1 MDKNEIILIK
11 EYYAG
16 ILDELCIR
24 SNLFCT
30 FLQERT
36 MTSLEDFLDEEEDI
50 LDDYDVKISYG
61 ACRAVMVGH
70 DVDYVLKFGFGTNN
84 FSSWSGEEMC
94 RREVEIYQ
102 KAREEGF
109 ADYLCEATSLG
120 TYTLPNGDNLYMIA
134 MPKAEPITDGNLSRS
149 FLLKIGSKDS
159 TEEECSSY
167 HTTGEE
173 MAQEML
179 EQFYGY
185 KKIEE
190 LYQFFEE
197 QSVSDIHDGN
207 IGSYH
212 HKLVIF
218 DYAGV

>member
-24 SNLFCT
+24 SDLFRT

-36 MTSLEDFLDEEEDI
+36 MIALEDFLDEEEDI

-61 ACRAVMVGH
+61 ACRVVMVGH

-84 FSSWSGEEMC
+84 FSDWSGEEMC
-94 RREVEIYQ
+94 HREVEIYR
-102 KAREEGF
+102 KAREAGF
-109 ADYLCEATSLG
+109 SDYLCEAISLG
-120 TYTLPNGDNLYMIA
+120 TYTLPNGDDLYMIA
-134 MPKAEPITDGNLSRS
+134 MPKAEPIIDDNLSCS
-149 FLLKIGSKDS
+149 FLPKIGSKDL
-159 TEEECSSY
+159 TEEEYSSCC
-167 HTTGEE
+167 TTGEE

>member
-1 MDKNEIILIK
+1 MDKNEIVLIK

-36 MTSLEDFLDEEEDI
+36 MTALEDFLNEEEDI

-102 KAREEGF
+102 KAREAGF
-109 ADYLCEATSLG
+109 ADYLCEAISLG

-149 FLLKIGSKDS
+149 FLSKIGSKDS

-167 HTTGEE
+167 YTTGEE

>member
-1 MDKNEIILIK
+1 MDKNEIVLIK

-36 MTSLEDFLDEEEDI
+36 MTALEDFLDEEEDI

-109 ADYLCEATSLG
+109 ADYLCEAISLG
-120 TYTLPNGDNLYMIA
+120 TYTLPNGDDLYMIA

-149 FLLKIGSKDS
+149 FLSKIGSKDS

-167 HTTGEE
+167 YTTGEE

-185 KKIEE
+185 QKIKE